1 MKSLKFIFDK
11 KGPYF
16 NTIIDTQSVLNAIS
30 LMKADNLSYLIVL
43 NKAGKFLGLITEKD
57 YLRNVKLVG
66 KNSET
71 TLVSE
76 IINTDLPIVDLNDGI
91 DECINILEAHKVNY
105 LIVFN
110 NRTFYG
116 VITIHDLLRAVSN
129 KNY

>member
-1 MKSLKFIFDK
+1 MKTLKYIFDK

-16 NTIIDTQSVLNAIS
+16 NTINDHQTVLNAIS

-43 NKAGKFLGLITEKD
+43 NNLGEFLGLITEKD

-71 TLVSE
+71 TLVNE
-76 IINTDLPIVDLNDGI
+76 IINTDLPIVDLHDSI
-91 DECINILEAHKVNY
+91 DNCINLLEAHKVNY

-110 NRTFYG
+110 SRKFFG
-116 VITIHDLLRAVSN
+116 VVTIHDLLRAITN